1 MLNRPRRTSAEEI
14 RLELAAR
21 IINGRLAPGTQ
32 LDESALAN
40 AFSVS
45 RTPIRE
51 ALRLL
56 GASGLIVQK
65 PHMKAQV
72 AKPDEET
79 LRGMFEVMGYLEAL
93 CAGLCAVAMT
103 GPERKALEKIQ
114 EDMGAIVRDG
124 DAKAYVVANETY
136 HNAIYKGSHNAYLAE
151 ITFHTRERLKPFRR
165 AQFDT
170 PGRLAKSHVEH
181 GLIVN
186 AISCGQREKAENLMR
201 RHIAIVED
209 AYQEF
214 VQDERDNAVG

>member
-1 MLNRPRRTSAEEI
+1 VLNRPRRTSAEEI

-21 IINGRLAPGTQ
+21 IINGRLAPGTP
-32 LDESALAN
+32 LDESALATE
-40 AFSVS
+40 FSVS

-56 GASGLIVQK
+56 VASGLVVHK
-65 PHMKAQV
+65 PHMTAQV
-72 AKPDEET
+72 AKPDDET

-93 CAGLCAVAMT
+93 CAGLCAVSMT
-103 GPERKALEKIQ
+103 GPERKALQKIH
-114 EDMGAIVRDG
+114 DVMAAIVRDG
-124 DAKAYVVANETY
+124 DALAYAVANEGY

-151 ITFHTRERLKPFRR
+151 ITFNTRERLKPFRR

-170 PGRLAKSHVEH
+170 PGRLAKSHEEH

-186 AISCGQREKAENLMR
+186 AILCGQREKAETVMR
-201 RHIAIVED
+201 RHIALVED

-214 VQDERDNAVG
+214 VQD